1 MRFEAKSFLDKNGS
15 PFILR
20 NAELSD
26 ASDLIRYLKV
36 TTEETPWLIREPEE
50 VSLTEEQERE
60 FIQNRIDAEKRQ

>member
-1 MRFEAKSFLDKNGS
+1 MRFEAKSYTDKNGN

-36 TTEETPWLIREPEE
+36 
-50 VSLTEEQERE
+50 V
-60 FIQNRIDAEKRQ
+60 A

>member
-1 MRFEAKSFLDKNGS
+1 MRFEAKSFFDKNGN

-50 VSLTEEQERE
+50 VS
-60 FIQNRIDAEKRQ
+60 

>member
-1 MRFEAKSFLDKNGS
+1 MRFEAKSYTDKNGN

-36 TTEETPWLIREPEE
+36 VAEETPRSEEHTSELQSRE
-50 VSLTEEQERE
+50 
-60 FIQNRIDAEKRQ
+60 